1 MFTGIFVLRIRVCT
15 NIEAGAAEEN
25 FVPHIPLVPSVLF
38 TAGTEPCFKTT
49 VYSRIFE
56 FQGKKHC
63 KFINLK
69 YFSFCLQTASKLLKR
84 LFDD

>member
-56 FQGKKHC
+56 FRGKK
-63 KFINLK
+63 KV
-69 YFSFCLQTASKLLKR
+69 LKR
-84 LFDD
+84 LRNKCTDNFFLSIPVHCCS

>member
-56 FQGKKHC
+56 FREKKRG
-63 KFINLK
+63 LK
-69 YFSFCLQTASKLLKR
+69 KAQK
-84 LFDD
+84 

>member
-56 FQGKKHC
+56 FRGKKRG
-63 KFINLK
+63 LK
-69 YFSFCLQTASKLLKR
+69 KVYRQFLFVNPRPLLLVR
-84 LFDD
+84 FVN

>member
-38 TAGTEPCFKTT
+38 TAGTEPSKQQFT
-49 VYSRIFE
+49 RIFE
-56 FQGKKHC
+56 FLKKS
-63 KFINLK
+63 KGLK
-69 YFSFCLQTASKLLKR
+69 VNVQTISFCQSPSIVARKVCKLKIQ
-84 LFDD
+84 